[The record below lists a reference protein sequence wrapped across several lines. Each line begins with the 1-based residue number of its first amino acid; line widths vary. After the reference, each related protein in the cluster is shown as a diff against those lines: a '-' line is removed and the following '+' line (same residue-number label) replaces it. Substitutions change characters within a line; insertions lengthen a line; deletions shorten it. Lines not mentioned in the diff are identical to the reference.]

1 MRGRV
6 GCACKHLSRSAAV
19 IEMPDILLIDLP
31 LSVDSMPLMFLT
43 KTVQIHSNGG
53 FDD

>member
-6 GCACKHLSRSAAV
+6 GCACKHLSGSAAV

-31 LSVDSMPLMFLT
+31 LSVDS
-43 KTVQIHSNGG
+43 NA
-53 FDD
+53 FDVFDENSPDTL